1 MPIFT
6 LIVTPGSNL
15 MKTVFDNWFE
25 DAFGELSLSS
35 STNLYII
42 LSLIQFVAMEFF
54 KNMKKDLLDKLAQA
68 FSGVLDAASGIG
80 DGNVLPNSTLGR
92 LLIIPIF

>member
-1 MPIFT
+1 
-6 LIVTPGSNL
+6 
-15 MKTVFDNWFE
+15 
-25 DAFGELSLSS
+25 
-35 STNLYII
+35 
-42 LSLIQFVAMEFF
+42 MEFF